1 MDGLTDSLS
10 LSLSL
15 SPHHSLPSPPSFL
28 PSLGGGGA
36 TREAFSGQ
44 RTKDLS
50 GVSLIALKTGF
61 GCYCKNNCYYFSFG
75 MYF

>member
-1 MDGLTDSLS
+1 
-10 LSLSL
+10 
-15 SPHHSLPSPPSFL
+15 
-28 PSLGGGGA
+28 LGGGGV

-61 GCYCKNNCYYFSFG
+61 GCYCKNNCYFFFTIFLSGCISEF
-75 MYF
+75 M